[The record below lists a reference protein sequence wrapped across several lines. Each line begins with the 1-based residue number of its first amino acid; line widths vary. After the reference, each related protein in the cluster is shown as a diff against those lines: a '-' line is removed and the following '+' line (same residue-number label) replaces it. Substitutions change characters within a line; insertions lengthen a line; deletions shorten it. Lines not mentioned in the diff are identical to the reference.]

1 MKKLILFLLLSC
13 LCCCA
18 LTACGENQTESNQPE
33 NNPEPQSTEAYLT
46 EKYSLDSDEIKIY
59 DNSEPPQIIATITDA
74 EDILALQNSMDFAA
88 CQKATPENEYAGEE
102 SFFIQFNDKTT
113 IAIYNDIAY
122 GRLGKG
128 TPDENGGL
136 ANSDA
141 YYYMNQE
148 LLETV
153 LQMIEKYRL

>member
-46 EKYSLDSDEIKIY
+46 EKYSLDSDEINIY
-59 DNSEPPQIIATITDA
+59 LLGSSEPITITNKQ
-74 EDILALQNSMDFAA
+74 DIQMLQDSIQFATW
-88 CQKATPENEYAGEE
+88 QKATPENEYDGIETI
-102 SFFIQFNDKTT
+102 FIQFNDQTT